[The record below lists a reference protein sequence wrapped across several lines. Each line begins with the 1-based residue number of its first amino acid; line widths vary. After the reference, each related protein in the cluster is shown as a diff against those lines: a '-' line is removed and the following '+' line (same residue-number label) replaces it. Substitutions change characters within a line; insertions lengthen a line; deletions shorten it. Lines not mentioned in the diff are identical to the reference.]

1 MGPLSVVVPV
11 YQEIRR
17 LPAGLEGLRALRAI
31 WDGPVRAVFVDDGS
45 TDGTAEAL
53 AEQLDPGDLLLREPH
68 RGKGGALRAGVAAT
82 QDPWVLLC
90 DVDWSVP
97 PREALRL
104 HATGADVAIAVREGP
119 GARRVGEPLWRHLV
133 GRAFNLLVQSTVLG
147 GHADTQCG
155 FKLLRGDVARELF
168 AESTLDGWAIDV
180 ELLALA
186 HAKGLE
192 VAEVPVSWRFD
203 PDSRVSLAR
212 DGVRTAREVWGV
224 RWRWK
229 VGDYRK
235 RHTSRSSSST

>member
-17 LPAGLEGLRALRAI
+17 VQAGLEGLRGLRES

-45 TDGTAEAL
+45 TDGTPDAL
-53 AEQLDPGDLLLREPH
+53 ESGLAPGDVLLREPH
-68 RGKGGALRAGVAAT
+68 RGKGAALRAGVAHT
-82 QDPWVLLC
+82 TDPWVLLS

-104 HATGADVAIAVREGP
+104 RATAADVAIAVREGP

-155 FKLLRGDVARELF
+155 FKLLRGHLARELF
-168 AESTLDGWAIDV
+168 SQTTLDGWAIDV

-186 HAKGLE
+186 HARGLE

-203 PDSRVSLAR
+203 PDSRVSFWR
-212 DGVRTAREVWGV
+212 DGPRTAREVWGV

-229 VGDYRK
+229 TGDYRK
-235 RHTSRSSSST
+235 RQTSRSSSST